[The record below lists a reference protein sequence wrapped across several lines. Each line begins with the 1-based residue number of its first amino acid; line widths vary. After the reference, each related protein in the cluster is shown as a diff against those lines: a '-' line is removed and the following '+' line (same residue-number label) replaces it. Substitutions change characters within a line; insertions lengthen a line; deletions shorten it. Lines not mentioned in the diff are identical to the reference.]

1 MGLRGFANGVDME
14 KKSTKSA
21 AVKLPAPPPGK
32 KIAVPTAEECGTKIR
47 KALKA
52 QASYSEGLEFAIT
65 VAAGNYHSYLKC
77 LASMSKRAKVMYPV
91 LTREGSRAYKIY
103 PDIEHLPT
111 ISKALKESL
120 KSLGLTLDTIEVT
133 DDDPLEALNGKV
145 SEALNG

>member
-1 MGLRGFANGVDME
+1 MIME
-14 KKSTKSA
+14 KKTTKTSEA
-21 AVKLPAPPPGK
+21 KRTPPPPNK
-32 KIAVPTAEECGTKIR
+32 KIAVPTAEECGVKIR

-52 QASYSEGLEFAIT
+52 QGAYSEGLEFAIT

-103 PDIEHLPT
+103 PDIEHIPT

-133 DDDPLEALNGKV
+133 DDDPLDALHEKVNDALNG
-145 SEALNG
+145 

>member
-1 MGLRGFANGVDME
+1 MV
-14 KKSTKSA
+14 KKSEKTQPAKR
-21 AVKLPAPPPGK
+21 PAPPVNK
-32 KIAVPTAEECGTKIR
+32 KIAVPTAVECGEKIR

-52 QASYSEGLEFAIT
+52 QSSYSEGLEFAIT

-133 DDDPLEALNGKV
+133 DDDPLETLNGKV
-145 SEALNG
+145 NEALNG

>member
-1 MGLRGFANGVDME
+1 MV
-14 KKSTKSA
+14 KKSEKTQPAKR
-21 AVKLPAPPPGK
+21 PAPPVNK
-32 KIAVPTAEECGTKIR
+32 KIAVPTSVESGEKSR

-52 QASYSEGLEFAIT
+52 QSSYSEGLEFAIT

-133 DDDPLEALNGKV
+133 DDDPLETLNGKV
-145 SEALNG
+145 NEALNG

>member
-1 MGLRGFANGVDME
+1 MVKKAE
-14 KKSTKSA
+14 KTQPAKR
-21 AVKLPAPPPGK
+21 PAPPVNK
-32 KIAVPTAEECGTKIR
+32 KIAVPTAVECGENIR

-52 QASYSEGLEFAIT
+52 QSSYSEGLEFAIT

-133 DDDPLEALNGKV
+133 DDDPLETLNGKV
-145 SEALNG
+145 NEALNG